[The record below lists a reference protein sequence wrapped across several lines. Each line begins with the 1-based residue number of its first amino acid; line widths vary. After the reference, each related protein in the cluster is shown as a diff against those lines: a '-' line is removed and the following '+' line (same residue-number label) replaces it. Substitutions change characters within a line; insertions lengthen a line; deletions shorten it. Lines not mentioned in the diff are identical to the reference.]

1 MANYFP
7 TYRRGESL
15 TGYAQRCSS
24 SPDLVKVVPSPSAR
38 IEVCKE
44 HAQEVRDFS
53 PSQPFSQ
60 NGKSVPSVRDVNG

>member
-15 TGYAQRCSS
+15 TGYAQRCAS

-38 IEVCKE
+38 IEVCRE
-44 HAQEVRDFS
+44 HAQEVRDFQ
-53 PSQPFSQ
+53 PKQPFSQ
-60 NGKSVPSVRDVNG
+60 TGKIVSSVRSVNG

>member
-24 SPDLVKVVPSPSAR
+24 SPDLVKIVPSPSAR
-38 IEVCKE
+38 IEVCRE
-44 HAQEVRDFS
+44 HAQEVRDFE
-53 PSQPFSQ
+53 PKQPFSKT
-60 NGKSVPSVRDVNG
+60 GKIVPSVRSVNG

>member
-38 IEVCKE
+38 IEVCRE
-44 HAQEVRDFS
+44 HAQEVRDFQ
-53 PSQPFSQ
+53 PKQPFSQ
-60 NGKSVPSVRDVNG
+60 TGKIVSSVRSVNG

>member
-7 TYRRGESL
+7 TYRRGESI

-38 IEVCKE
+38 IEVCRE
-44 HAQEVRDFS
+44 HAQEVRDFE
-53 PSQPFSQ
+53 PKQPFSQ
-60 NGKSVPSVRDVNG
+60 TGKIVSSVRSVNG

>member
-38 IEVCKE
+38 IEVCRE
-44 HAQEVRDFS
+44 HAQEVRDFE
-53 PSQPFSQ
+53 PKQPFSQ
-60 NGKSVPSVRDVNG
+60 TGKIVSSVRSVNG